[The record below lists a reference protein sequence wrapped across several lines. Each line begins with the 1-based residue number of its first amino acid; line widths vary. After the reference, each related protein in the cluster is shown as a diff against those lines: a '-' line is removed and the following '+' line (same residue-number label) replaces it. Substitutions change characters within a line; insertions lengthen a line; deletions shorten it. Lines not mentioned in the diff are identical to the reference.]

1 MKKRYGIG
9 FFAGTFVMVLLLS
22 VAYQLSY
29 NKAMKDFQAEQEL
42 LEQAEL
48 KEEEQDVISTDGD
61 AHRAAEYYLK
71 NLNGYVVVYLS
82 DTTTVYEYTNIA
94 VTDLPD
100 TVKKEVLEG
109 KFIESDVALYGFL
122 ENYSS

>member
-22 VAYQLSY
+22 AAYQLSY
-29 NKAMKDFQAEQEL
+29 NKAMKDFETEQKL
-42 LEQAEL
+42 LEQA
-48 KEEEQDVISTDGD
+48 KQNDEQDVISTDGD
-61 AHRAAEYYLK
+61 AHRATADYYLK

-94 VTDLPD
+94 VADLPD
-100 TVKKEVLEG
+100 NVKQEVLDG
-109 KFIESDVALYGFL
+109 KFLESDVALYGFL